1 MTAHDFV
8 GFVGR
13 AMIAHRLRSFLTA
26 LGVCVG
32 IAAVILLT
40 SLGAGL
46 REFVVA
52 EFTQFGTNIISIEPG
67 RTKTR
72 GMSVGIFGV
81 VRPLTIEDSEVL
93 AHLPGVIVANPGLAG
108 NAEVGA
114 LGRTRRVTVLGEG
127 ADFPRAFQLRVA
139 QGRWLPKEDASQA
152 RAFAVLGSKV
162 RQELYGNTNPLG
174 SRIDIGGNRF
184 RVIGVMESKGQVLG
198 FDMDDAV
205 YIPAAR
211 ALELFNR
218 EGLMSIDVVHE
229 AGADVPRLV
238 EDINRVLSGRHG
250 REDFTVTPQQQMLE
264 VLDSVLQVLTFA
276 VGALGGI
283 SLAVGGV
290 GILTIMTIS
299 VAERTA
305 EIGLLRALGAR
316 RGQVLLLFL
325 AEATLLAGV
334 GGLFGL
340 LFGYGV
346 AQLLHAVFPALP
358 VSTPW
363 LYAVLAELI
372 AVGVGVA
379 AGVAPANRAS
389 RLDPVE
395 ALRAE

>member
-1 MTAHDFV
+1 MTAQDFV

-13 AMIAHRLRSFLTA
+13 AIIAHRLRSFLTA
-26 LGVCVG
+26 LGICVG

-67 RTKTR
+67 QTKTR
-72 GMSVGIFGV
+72 GMSIGIFGV
-81 VRPLTIEDSEVL
+81 VRPLTIEDSEAL
-93 AHLPGVIVANPGLAG
+93 AQLPGVIVANPGLAG

-114 LGRTRRVTVLGEG
+114 RGRTRRATVLGEG
-127 ADFPRAFQLRVA
+127 ADFPNAFKMRVA

-162 RQELYGNTNPLG
+162 RQELYGNVNPLG
-174 SRIDIGGNRF
+174 SRIDIGGSRF

-218 EGLMSIDVVHE
+218 EGLMAIDVVHE
-229 AGADVPRLV
+229 PDADVSRLV
-238 EDINRVLSGRHG
+238 GDIKRALSARHG
-250 REDFTVTPQQQMLE
+250 REDFTVTPQQQMLD

-299 VAERTA
+299 VAERTS

-325 AEATLLAGV
+325 AEATLLAAV

-340 LFGYGV
+340 LLGYGV

-372 AVGVGVA
+372 AVGVGMA

>member
-1 MTAHDFV
+1 MTAQDFV

-72 GMSVGIFGV
+72 GMSIGMFGV
-81 VRPLTIEDSEVL
+81 VRPLTIEDSEAL
-93 AHLPGVIVANPGLAG
+93 AQLPGVIVANPGLAG

-127 ADFPRAFQLRVA
+127 ADFPSAFKLRVA

-174 SRIDIGGNRF
+174 SRIDIGGSRF

-198 FDMDDAV
+198 FDLDDAV

-218 EGLMSIDVVHE
+218 EGLMAIDVVHE
-229 AGADVPRLV
+229 ASADVPRLV
-238 EDINRVLSGRHG
+238 KDIARVLSARHG
-250 REDFTVTPQQQMLE
+250 REDFTVTPQQQMLD

-299 VAERTA
+299 VAERTS
-305 EIGLLRALGAR
+305 EIGLLRALGAQ

-340 LFGYGV
+340 LLGYAV

-372 AVGVGVA
+372 AVGVGMA

-389 RLDPVE
+389 RMDPVE

>member
-1 MTAHDFV
+1 MTAQDFV

-72 GMSVGIFGV
+72 GMSIGMFGV
-81 VRPLTIEDSEVL
+81 VRPLTIEDSEAL
-93 AHLPGVIVANPGLAG
+93 AQLPGVIVANPGLAG

-127 ADFPRAFQLRVA
+127 ADFPSAFKLRVA

-174 SRIDIGGNRF
+174 SRIDIGGSRF

-218 EGLMSIDVVHE
+218 EGLMAIDVVHE
-229 AGADVPRLV
+229 ASADVPRLV
-238 EDINRVLSGRHG
+238 KDIARVLSARHG
-250 REDFTVTPQQQMLE
+250 REDFTVTPQQQMLD

-299 VAERTA
+299 VAERTS
-305 EIGLLRALGAR
+305 EIGLLRALGAQ

-340 LFGYGV
+340 LLGYAV

-372 AVGVGVA
+372 AVGVGMA

-389 RLDPVE
+389 RMDPVE